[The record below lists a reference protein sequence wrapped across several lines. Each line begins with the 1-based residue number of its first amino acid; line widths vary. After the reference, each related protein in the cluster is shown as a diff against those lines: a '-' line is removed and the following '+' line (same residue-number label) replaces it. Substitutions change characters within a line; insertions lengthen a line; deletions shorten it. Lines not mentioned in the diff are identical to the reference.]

1 MSLLENGKYNSQDLK
16 INKINFI
23 IYKKYYNINNYL
35 RLGGKYSSLSIL
47 KISSSD

>member
-1 MSLLENGKYNSQDLK
+1 MNGKIFILLKINK